1 MNISKSNTLQAKK
14 YATRIFLLLA
24 LGVFFYTIWKSKLD
38 LVYIISSTDKEEIL
52 ISVLL
57 WSASHLVAP
66 FFSSNFIQRTG
77 YNFPYRTALDIHIS
91 LLPAKYLP
99 GGIWHTIGRIGMMKS
114 LDLPNR
120 PITAL
125 VFLENLLPPVV
136 TIIIGGLIV
145 YLDAFD
151 SIKSQW
157 IPIAI
162 TIAMVSI
169 IPILFILNKKILKS
183 EHKITVLD
191 LAFQASIVVV
201 FWTLTSLSFIT
212 FLSAF
217 SSVEITNGAIETAGI
232 YLFSWG
238 IGFISFFAPQGLG
251 IFEAVAAILIQSNLS
266 TEKLILVLALFRLV
280 AIAGDLIDW
289 AIWTGIKKLILKN
302 QNAHPPRS

>member
-1 MNISKSNTLQAKK
+1 MNTSRTIILKTKK
-14 YATRIFLLLA
+14 IATRIFLLLA
-24 LGVFFYTIWKSKLD
+24 LFFFIYAIWKSRTD
-38 LVYIISSTDKEEIL
+38 LFYIITNTDKQEII
-52 ISVLL
+52 ISIIL
-57 WSASHLVAP
+57 WGSSHLVAP
-66 FFSSNFIQRTG
+66 LFSSRLIQKIG
-77 YNFPYRTALDIHIS
+77 YNFSYRTALDINIS

-114 LDLPNR
+114 LDLPNK

-136 TIIIGGLIV
+136 TISIGGLIV

-151 SIKSQW
+151 SIKAQW

-162 TIAMVSI
+162 TIAMASI
-169 IPILFILNKKILKS
+169 IPILFFLNKKILKL

-191 LAFQASIVVV
+191 LVFQVSIVVV

-217 SSVEITNGAIETAGI
+217 SSVEITNGAIQTAGI

-251 IFEAVAAILIQSNLS
+251 VFEAVAANLIQSNLS

-280 AIAGDLIDW
+280 AMAGDLIDW
-289 AIWTGIKKLILKN
+289 TIWAGIKKLILKN
-302 QNAHPPRS
+302 QNATSPGS